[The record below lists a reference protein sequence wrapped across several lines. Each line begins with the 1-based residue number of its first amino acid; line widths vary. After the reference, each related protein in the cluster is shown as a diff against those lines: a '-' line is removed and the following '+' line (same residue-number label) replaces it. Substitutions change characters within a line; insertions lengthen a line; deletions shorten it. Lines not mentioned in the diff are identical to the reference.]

1 MSEKNKEMK
10 TEDLI
15 ASLEEKGIKLWT
27 DNGKLRY
34 SAPQGVMN
42 SDIVQLLKKNKENI
56 LESLSHAKDELEI
69 VHDEEKRYG
78 NTTIENRNKDVK
90 SFLFRKSRVH
100 TLWAEPRVWST
111 VVLLAIS
118 IWSLNTTT

>member
-69 VHDEEKRYG
+69 VHDE
-78 NTTIENRNKDVK
+78 
-90 SFLFRKSRVH
+90 
-100 TLWAEPRVWST
+100 
-111 VVLLAIS
+111 
-118 IWSLNTTT
+118 

>member
-69 VHDEEKRYG
+69 VHDEEKRYEKFSLSEIQCIPYG
-78 NTTIENRNKDVK
+78 QNQEYGVR
-90 SFLFRKSRVH
+90 
-100 TLWAEPRVWST
+100 WSCLPYLYG
-111 VVLLAIS
+111 V
-118 IWSLNTTT
+118 

>member
-42 SDIVQLLKKNKENI
+42 SDIVQLLKKIKRIFLRALVMRRMNLK
-56 LESLSHAKDELEI
+56 LFMTRKKDM
-69 VHDEEKRYG
+69 
-78 NTTIENRNKDVK
+78 K
-90 SFLFRKSRVH
+90 SFLFRKFRVH

>member
-56 LESLSHAKDELEI
+56 LES
-69 VHDEEKRYG
+69 
-78 NTTIENRNKDVK
+78 
-90 SFLFRKSRVH
+90 
-100 TLWAEPRVWST
+100 T

>member
-56 LESLSHAKDELEI
+56 LESG
-69 VHDEEKRYG
+69 RCQG
-78 NTTIENRNKDVK
+78 
-90 SFLFRKSRVH
+90 
-100 TLWAEPRVWST
+100 
-111 VVLLAIS
+111 
-118 IWSLNTTT
+118 

>member
-69 VHDEEKRYG
+69 VHDEE
-78 NTTIENRNKDVK
+78 